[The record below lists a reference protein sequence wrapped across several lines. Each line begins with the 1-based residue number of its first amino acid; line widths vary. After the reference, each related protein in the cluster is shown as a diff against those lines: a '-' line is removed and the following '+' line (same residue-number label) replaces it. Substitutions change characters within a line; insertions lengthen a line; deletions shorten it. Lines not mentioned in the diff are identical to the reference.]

1 MAHIVRG
8 ARRWTQKQM
17 QPLYDQLPMSEEHGD
32 EKEHSLASPSSSSSS
47 SSSASSLGTDSRRNN
62 DSPRSSSSNR
72 AVYYVY
78 EACSMLAM
86 AATLLV
92 RFPYLC
98 FLLATAPLRRR
109 RLFST
114 SNWPETYES
123 LEEFKVLVPS
133 FLQPVD
139 PKAVKRPMHPT
150 AWLDGLRGVA
160 AFFVVWHHASLLWFS
175 WHIHY
180 GYGTAKEDNGGPGGE
195 KLLFQWPFV
204 RLMIAG
210 MPHVAVFFVIS
221 GYALSYKPLKLSRQG
236 RFAEAS
242 EAINSSVFRRHTRL
256 FLMPAVTTFVIAVL
270 GYLDMFGTK
279 NWAGVAVAQ
288 RRPPHPD
295 AGLWAQLVHWMWD
308 FLKLVDPINKGLSRG
323 NRFAYDYN
331 LWTLP
336 IEFDCSLMLFLCQ
349 AAFNRMRPRVRM
361 LYMFGIATFAM
372 SYIYWQAFLFL
383 AGMLLCDIH
392 FELDAMAAKSAAEPQ
407 SEKTTA
413 AKSLSSFIKRHA
425 TAIGIVCFVA
435 CIYVL
440 SMPES
445 ARGAASTP
453 GYVTLFKWA
462 PKYHRDKN
470 GVDYWYLPLA
480 AAFLVLTVDRT
491 PLLQTLFTN
500 AFAQYLGKISYSMYL
515 VHGGVIWTIGHWTIR
530 KAVMLVGR
538 DTQVQYGIAVG
549 IAAVVT
555 WSVTVFLSDLA
566 TRTIDARAVSFGR
579 VLYEKC
585 CQPETKA
592 DVLPRTQ

>member
-8 ARRWTQKQM
+8 ARRWTRNQM
-17 QPLYDQLPMSEEHGD
+17 QPLYDQLPRSEDHGD
-32 EKEHSLASPSSSSSS
+32 EKDHSLASPSSSSSS
-47 SSSASSLGTDSRRNN
+47 ASSSSTSSSGTDSRRNS
-62 DSPRSSSSNR
+62 DTARGSSTSR
-72 AVYYVY
+72 AAYYAA
-78 EACSMLAM
+78 EACSVLAM

-109 RLFST
+109 RLFAGSG
-114 SNWPETYES
+114 SSWPDTYAS
-123 LEEFKVLVPS
+123 LEEFQVLVPS
-133 FLQPVD
+133 FLKPAD
-139 PKAVKRPMHPT
+139 PAAVKRPLHPT

-180 GYGTAKEDNGGPGGE
+180 GYGTAKEDNGGAGGE
-195 KLLFQWPFV
+195 KLVCQWPFV
-204 RLMIAG
+204 RLAIAG

-221 GYALSYKPLKLSRQG
+221 GYALSYKPLKLARQG
-236 RFAEAS
+236 RVGEAGA
-242 EAINSSVFRRHTRL
+242 AIGSAVFRRHTRL

-270 GYLDMFGTK
+270 GYLDLFGTT

-336 IEFDCSLMLFLCQ
+336 VEFDCSLMLFLCQ
-349 AAFNRMRPRVRM
+349 AAFARMRPRVRM
-361 LYMFGIATFAM
+361 LFMLGIAAFAM
-372 SYIYWQAFLFL
+372 SCIYWQAFLFL
-383 AGMLLCDIH
+383 AGMLLCDLH
-392 FELDAMAAKSAAEPQ
+392 FELEAWQ
-407 SEKTTA
+407 ITTTTRFTA
-413 AKSLSSFIKRHA
+413 FARRYA
-425 TAIGIVCFVA
+425 TTIGIACFVA
-435 CIYVL
+435 CLYVL

-445 ARGAASTP
+445 ARGAADTP
-453 GYVTLFKWA
+453 GYVTLFRWA

-480 AAFLVLTVDRT
+480 AALLVLTVDRT
-491 PLLQTLFTN
+491 PALQTLFTN
-500 AFAQYLGKISYSMYL
+500 AFAQYLGTISYSMYL
-515 VHGGVIWTIGHWTIR
+515 VHGGVIWTVGHWTIR
-530 KAVMLVGR
+530 KAVVLVGR
-538 DTQVQYGIAVG
+538 DTQLQYGAAVG

-566 TRTIDARAVSFGR
+566 TRTVDARAVSFGR
-579 VLYEKC
+579 VLYEAC
-585 CQPETKA
+585 CEPEKK
-592 DVLPRTQ
+592 DELPRTQ